1 MTETTT
7 PAGATP
13 VAAGAMPAQTPS
25 AQPAP
30 GTAAASP
37 ATGDTGGLGDA
48 GKRAIDAM
56 KAERDAAQRAARAAE
71 KAFEELK
78 LAGAS
83 EAEKAIAKA
92 KADGAAE
99 VTGRFHD
106 QIRRSEVKLALSAAA
121 ISPSLLDLMANA
133 PEFATLKVTD
143 DGTID
148 PEAMRAAMAVAKA
161 ARADLF
167 RPTAGSADGG
177 PRGSTPAGRVYKASE
192 LNDRAFYE
200 KNRED
205 VIRAYR
211 ENRILADQ

>member
-1 MTETTT
+1 MTDTTT

-13 VAAGAMPAQTPS
+13 VVAGATPAQTPPL
-25 AQPAP
+25 A
-30 GTAAASP
+30 P
-37 ATGDTGGLGDA
+37 ATGDLVPLRDTEIGDA

-56 KAERDAAQRAARAAE
+56 KAERDGAQRAARAAE
-71 KAFEELK
+71 KALEELK

-83 EAEKAIAKA
+83 ESEKAIAKA
-92 KADGAAE
+92 KSDGAAE

-106 QIRRSEVKLALSAAA
+106 QIRRSEVKLALSAAG

-148 PEAMRAAMAVAKA
+148 PEAMRAAMSVAKA

-177 PRGSTPAGRVYKASE
+177 PRGSTPAGRMYKASE